1 MNVDVRGYR
10 EGDERLPLSDQ
21 EKLKK
26 LLRDHQAAVDE
37 AARLR
42 GKQKAKGRGRATKRS
57 RAAISKQDS
66 AVHKLWEQICAIREG
81 RGGAA
86 PQETA
91 DPPANALEHQAAE
104 NAGKHAPNLTVLARG
119 GECPGHHA
127 LAGASPAG

>member
-42 GKQKAKGRGRATKRS
+42 GKQKALGKGRATKRS
-57 RAAISKQDS
+57 RAAISKQGS
-66 AVHKLWEQICAIREG
+66 AVHELWEQICAIRQG
-81 RGGAA
+81 RY
-86 PQETA
+86 
-91 DPPANALEHQAAE
+91 
-104 NAGKHAPNLTVLARG
+104 
-119 GECPGHHA
+119 
-127 LAGASPAG
+127 